1 MDSHTHP
8 AAEKHEQHLHG
19 SGESGAA
26 STGAI
31 PEAKSDSSHCG
42 EDDCKAEARAL
53 TEVVAA
59 FLFYKK
65 YVLNG
70 WIYRRLGHID
80 DLSER
85 HREIVSSLGTIDKI
99 KTAERLMRENYRF
112 LLELVRSNG
121 FGVMPGRASSLD
133 DLKAWYKDFFE
144 DRMHSPEPIV
154 KEGYMDKVL
163 STLKQL
169 VREWSVEGRDERD
182 QTFGPA
188 IDALEREFANVA
200 GESRGGI
207 RVLVPGAGLGRLAFD
222 ICCRGFSTQGNE
234 FSYFMLLT
242 SKFILN
248 SSQSVNQHVI
258 YPFVHQFSNV
268 AATSDQMRAVQIPD
282 VLPTSMPFAGTAEF
296 SMAAGDFIEIYG
308 SESEKEKWDAIVT
321 CFFIDTAKNALEY
334 LDVMWHA
341 MKPGAVWINV
351 GPLYWHFDNVE
362 GESSVEFT
370 REEFIELIK
379 RTGFVLDEEQ
389 FEECVPLPYTS
400 NSRSMLQYTYRCFR
414 CVARKPK

>member
-1 MDSHTHP
+1 MHSHTHP
-8 AAEKHEQHLHG
+8 ATETQEQHLHG
-19 SGESGAA
+19 SSESGAVSA
-26 STGAI
+26 SAI
-31 PEAKSDSSHCG
+31 TEAKGEIGHCG
-42 EDDCKAEARAL
+42 EDDREAEARAL
-53 TEVVAA
+53 TDVVAA
-59 FLFYKK
+59 ILFYKK
-65 YVLNG
+65 FVLNG
-70 WIYRRLGHID
+70 WIYRRLRHID

-99 KTAERLMRENYRF
+99 KNAEKLMRENYRF
-112 LLELVRSNG
+112 LLALVRSNA
-121 FGVMPGRASSLD
+121 FGSMPSPASSLED
-133 DLKAWYKDFFE
+133 FKTWYKGFFE
-144 DRMHSPEPIV
+144 DRMYSEGPIV
-154 KEGYMDKVL
+154 KDGYMDKVL

-169 VREWSVEGRDERD
+169 VREWSEEGRNERD

-200 GESRGGI
+200 GESRGDI

-248 SSQSVNQHVI
+248 NSESVNQHTI

-268 AATSDQMRAVQIPD
+268 VAASDQLRAVQVPD
-282 VLPTSMPFAGTAEF
+282 VLPSNMPFASTAEF

-321 CFFIDTAKNALEY
+321 CFFIDTAKNVLEY
-334 LDVMWHA
+334 LETMWHA
-341 MKPGAVWINV
+341 MKPGALWINV

-370 REEFIELIK
+370 QEEFVELVK
-379 RTGFVLDEEQ
+379 KTGFVLDQEQ
-389 FEECVPLPYTS
+389 FEECVSLPYTT
-400 NSRSMLQYTYRCFR
+400 NARSMLQYTYRCFR